1 MPIRR
6 RRRPPPQRGPAPL
19 PWERGGTTSRGRGP
33 GPRRPRLCPPAR
45 RHPRRGQRG
54 SRRPAGTAGGAAV
67 RPVSPPRG
75 LRAPVRPLCLI
86 PVLRLYPSAA
96 AAPMFDTLLC
106 SARNA
111 TSCPVTED
119 TSPPLRRAES
129 GLFPLAGELEGKKL
143 VNP

>member
-67 RPVSPPRG
+67 RPVSPPAACGPQSGPSASFRCYASTLLPPRHPCSTPSSALPG
-75 LRAPVRPLCLI
+75 MPLRAL
-86 PVLRLYPSAA
+86 
-96 AAPMFDTLLC
+96 
-106 SARNA
+106 
-111 TSCPVTED
+111 
-119 TSPPLRRAES
+119 
-129 GLFPLAGELEGKKL
+129 
-143 VNP
+143 